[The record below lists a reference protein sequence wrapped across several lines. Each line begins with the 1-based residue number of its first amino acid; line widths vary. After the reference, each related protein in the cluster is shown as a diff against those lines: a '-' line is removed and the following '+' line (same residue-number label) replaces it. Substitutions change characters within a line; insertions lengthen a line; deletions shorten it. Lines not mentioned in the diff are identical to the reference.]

1 MAFNLSALTAEQ
13 QAAAIYIGYYDRAPD
28 PYGMEFWEAAVA
40 NPVVPLV
47 DIATYFAAQE
57 ETYEVHPFFVEPSAE
72 AASAFISELYLNLF
86 NREPDASGLTFWSNV
101 LQGSIAGTNEFSVGE
116 IILEIIQGAQNSV
129 AGQDITTLLN
139 KIEVANAWTA
149 GAAEAGLT
157 EPSSYGDSEIA
168 QNSAKSIIEG
178 VTSSSATVTEA
189 KAVIVTAFDGLFP
202 GVTVDLT
209 PSADNIEL
217 TRGSDTVTGV
227 IKELSIGDTIIDP
240 STTDADVL
248 NVEMI
253 EDIASNVTVQNIETV
268 VLNALSGEREIR
280 LTNWDG
286 IGTYQVIGE
295 GDVVLTDV
303 QTTDPS
309 YEFNGTVGTN
319 MTVDI
324 NALSTTALADEISVI
339 LSNGVTG
346 GTFTT
351 TAGTTVETIRI
362 ISNGDDANSLTNV
375 VSPNATTLIVEGDA
389 AFSNGDAFAA
399 TIDAIDAR
407 YVSEATILTDG
418 ALTVL
423 TGSGDDQ
430 VTTNDQLQDDTAVV
444 MGSGSDTLILNDSTA
459 VGGAGTPGQAELLGI
474 EFIKTTD
481 GAATEI
487 DMVKSTS
494 TPEFNIAGGSTGIAL
509 TNLRDG
515 TSIRTSENATSGDIE
530 IGYRNAA
537 SDASLVIDLAMQ
549 HDGDG
554 SDLSLT
560 NIANVTLNAVNGIN
574 DGLAIPVNGA
584 PMTVTL
590 DDTTLAGGVT
600 SDAVRSLTINNNGS
614 ATNATDDVVLG
625 DVANSSKLET
635 LALNATGAAVTLGDM
650 DEAEALTSLSIDA
663 LGGEVTV
670 GAIGGTNA
678 STELDTITVTATE
691 DVFLGA
697 VAANNT
703 AGVSAVTLA
712 AADGDITGLALTNDA
727 GSIDLVTLSGAGD
740 INAGFT
746 TVLTGSG
753 TEGYVKEITSTNT
766 GAVTL
771 DVTNAKTSGTGSV
784 ITLGGGTNN
793 ITLDSAMDDSITGG
807 AKADV
812 LILDGDIGSDTI
824 DLAGGTDTLS
834 FANNTTGIVVNI
846 GSTDAYLNGKDGNT
860 ATAAET
866 VSAGTLY
873 DSAGATSGDE
883 STVAGVE
890 IVIGGTGADNIFG
903 STSGDTL
910 SGGGGN
916 DVVNGGAGNDTL
928 NGDAGADTV
937 SGGAGDDTINGG
949 AGTDELTGG
958 AGADTFTIASV
969 DGDTITDF
977 VSGTDVLNLDVDT
990 TGMFSAFAAGS
1001 ASLRLISATGTK
1013 NTAVKFGNV
1022 GGALSSG
1029 NIFGTYANKTA
1040 FLAALA
1046 GTKTSVTKTAS
1057 KTAAV
1062 TIMKFTATLN
1072 DVSNTARVG
1081 SVVGNSHVIFA
1092 LGNNGE
1098 IWAAQITK
1106 SMLSGTTTTVKL
1118 NLAGNTTATKHLD
1131 LDDIVLVAVAD
1142 GIAATDI
1149 VIV

>member
-28 PYGMEFWEAAVA
+28 PYGMDFWEAAVA

-47 DIATYFAAQE
+47 DIATYFAAQQ
-57 ETYEVHPFFVEPSAE
+57 ETYEVHPFFVEPSAD
-72 AASAFISELYLNLF
+72 AANAFITELYLNLF
-86 NREPDASGLTFWSNV
+86 NREPDAGGLNFWSTV

-116 IILEIIQGAQNSV
+116 IILEIIQGAQNSI

-149 GAAEAGLT
+149 GAADAGLT

-189 KAVIVTAFDGLFP
+189 KAVIVTAFDGIFP
-202 GVTVDLT
+202 GITVELT
-209 PSADNIEL
+209 PGADNVEL

-248 NVEMI
+248 NVELI
-253 EDIASNVTVQNIETV
+253 ENIASNVTVQNIETV
-268 VLNALSGEREIR
+268 VLNALSGSREIR
-280 LTNWDG
+280 VTNWDG

-295 GDVVLTDV
+295 GDIVLTDV

-362 ISNGDDANSLTNV
+362 ISNGDDDDANSLTNV

-389 AFSNGDAFAA
+389 AFSNSAAFAA

-407 YVSEATILTDG
+407 NVSKATIITNG

-430 VTTNDQLQDDTAVV
+430 VTTNAQLTDTTAIVL
-444 MGSGSDTLILNDSTA
+444 GSGSDTLILTDSTA
-459 VGGAGTPGQAELLGI
+459 AGGAGDAGEAELLGI
-474 EFIKTTD
+474 EVIKTTD
-481 GAATEI
+481 AGNTEI

-494 TPEFNIAGGSTGIAL
+494 TPEFNIAGGSLEIIL
-509 TNLRDG
+509 NNLRDG
-515 TSIRTSENATSGDIE
+515 TSIRTSENATTGNIE
-530 IGYRNAA
+530 IGYRNAT
-537 SDASLVIDLAMQ
+537 SNASLVIDLAMQ

-554 SDLSLT
+554 FDLSLE

-614 ATNATDDVVLG
+614 ATNATDDIELG
-625 DVANSSKLET
+625 AVTNSSKLET
-635 LALNATGAAVTLGDM
+635 LALNATGAAVTLGAVA
-650 DEAEALTSLSIDA
+650 EAEALTSLSIDA

-691 DVFLGA
+691 DVILAA

-703 AGVSAVTLA
+703 AGVSSVTLA
-712 AADGDITGLALTNDA
+712 AADGDITGLVLDNDA

-740 INAGFT
+740 INVGFT
-746 TVLTGSG
+746 TSLTGSG
-753 TEGYVKEITSTNT
+753 TAGYVKAINSTNT

-771 DVTNAKTSGTGSV
+771 AVTNAKTSGTGSV

-812 LILDGDIGSDTI
+812 LILGDDIGSDTI

-846 GSTDAYLNGKDGNT
+846 GSTDAYLNGRDGNT

-866 VSAGTLY
+866 VAAGTLY
-873 DSAGATSGDE
+873 DSAGATSGDA

-890 IVIGGTGADNIFG
+890 TVIGGTGADNIFG
-903 STSGDTL
+903 STSSDTL

-916 DVVNGGAGNDTL
+916 DVVNGGAGADTL
-928 NGDAGADTV
+928 NGDGGNDTV
-937 SGGAGDDTINGG
+937 NGGAGNDTINGG
-949 AGTDELTGG
+949 TGFDTLTGG
-958 AGADTFTIASV
+958 EGADTFTIASA
-969 DGDTITDF
+969 DGDRITDF
-977 VSGTDVLNLDVDT
+977 VAGTDVLNLDV
-990 TGMFSAFAAGS
+990 GAAG
-1001 ASLRLISATGTK
+1001 L
-1013 NTAVKFGNV
+1013 FV
-1022 GGALSSG
+1022 GGAATAGDVGLNVIVGGKTTTNTDAIGVVSGTLSTGKFFQNGATFASAKAFFSALTG
-1029 NIFGTYANKTA
+1029 KAASLVTFVGTPASSATKQASAAEANTYVVFGLGAN
-1040 FLAALA
+1040 
-1046 GTKTSVTKTAS
+1046 GT
-1057 KTAAV
+1057 
-1062 TIMKFTATLN
+1062 
-1072 DVSNTARVG
+1072 
-1081 SVVGNSHVIFA
+1081 
-1092 LGNNGE
+1092 
-1098 IWAAQITK
+1098 IWAANFDASILGNGA
-1106 SMLSGTTTTVKL
+1106 SKL
-1118 NLAGNTTATKHLD
+1118 TFSAAATNTTAATKFGLN
-1131 LDDIVLVAVAD
+1131 DITVVAVAD
-1142 GIAATDI
+1142 NITASDI

>member
-28 PYGMEFWEAAVA
+28 PYGMDFWEAAVA

-47 DIATYFAAQE
+47 DIATYFAAQQ

-86 NREPDASGLTFWSNV
+86 NREPDASGLTFWSSV

-116 IILEIIQGAQNSV
+116 IILEIIQGAQNSI

-149 GAAEAGLT
+149 GAADAGLT

-202 GVTVDLT
+202 GITVELT
-209 PSADNIEL
+209 PGADNVEL

-248 NVEMI
+248 NVELI
-253 EDIASNVTVQNIETV
+253 ENVASNVTVQNIETV
-268 VLNALSGEREIR
+268 VLNALSGSREIR
-280 LTNWDG
+280 VTNWDG

-295 GDVVLTDV
+295 GDIVLTDV

-319 MTVDI
+319 MSVDI

-375 VSPNATTLIVEGDA
+375 VSPNTTTLIVEGDA
-389 AFSNGDAFAA
+389 AFSNSAAFAVG
-399 TIDAIDAR
+399 IDAIDAR
-407 YVSEATILTDG
+407 NVSKATILTDG
-418 ALTVL
+418 AQTVL

-430 VTTNDQLQDDTAVV
+430 VTTNAALTADTAIV
-444 MGSGSDTLILNDSTA
+444 MGAGTDNLVLNDST
-459 VGGAGTPGQAELLGI
+459 GGLQAELLGI
-474 EFIKTTD
+474 EVIKTTD
-481 GAATEI
+481 AAATDI
-487 DMVKSTS
+487 DMTKSTS
-494 TPEFNIAGGSTGIAL
+494 TPEFNIAGGSTSITLSAL
-509 TNLRDG
+509 LDG
-515 TSIRTSENATSGDIE
+515 SSVRTSENATSGNIA
-530 IGYRNAA
+530 ISYRDAA

-549 HDGDG
+549 HTGDG
-554 SDLSLT
+554 NDLSLT

-614 ATNATDDVVLG
+614 ATNATDDIELG
-625 DVANSSKLET
+625 AVANSSKLET
-635 LALNATGAAVTLGDM
+635 LALNATGAAVRLGAVA
-650 DEAEALTSLSIDA
+650 EAEALTSLSIDA
-663 LGGEVTV
+663 LGGEVRV
-670 GAIGGTNA
+670 GAIGGTNE

-691 DVFLGA
+691 TVTLAA
-697 VAANNT
+697 VSANNT
-703 AGVSAVTLA
+703 AGVSSVTLA
-712 AADGDITGLALTNDA
+712 AADGDITGLALDNDA

-746 TVLTGSG
+746 TSLTGSG
-753 TEGYVKEITSTNT
+753 TAGYVKAITSTNT

-771 DVTNAKTSGTGSV
+771 AVTNAKTSGTGSV

-793 ITLDSAMDDSITGG
+793 ITLASAMDDSITGG

-812 LILDGDIGSDTI
+812 LILGNGIGSDTI

-846 GSTDAYLNGKDGNT
+846 GSTDAYLNGRDANT

-866 VSAGTLY
+866 VAAGTLY
-873 DSAGATSGDE
+873 DSAGATSGDA

-890 IVIGGTGADNIFG
+890 TVIGGSGADNIFG
-903 STSGDTL
+903 STSSDTL
-910 SGGGGN
+910 SGGTGN
-916 DVVNGGAGNDTL
+916 DVVNGAAGNDTL
-928 NGDAGADTV
+928 NGNGGNDTV
-937 SGGAGDDTINGG
+937 NGGAGDDAINGG
-949 AGTDELTGG
+949 DGADTLTGG
-958 AGADTFTIASV
+958 AGADTFTIATLTA
-969 DGDTITDF
+969 GTDTITDF
-977 VSGTDVLNLDVDT
+977 VAGTDVLNLDVGT
-990 TGMFSAFAAGS
+990 TTGLFSGAAAAGDSSLRIFGGGATTAATDHVYGAVSGRLTSGMFLATKLASEAAFLGKIGSAVVTFAATAGGSKTARANSLLATAGGVHAVFGLGLNGTIWAANVTQGMFSNVAGVVG
-1001 ASLRLISATGTK
+1001 IKTGTATG
-1013 NTAVKFGNV
+1013 V
-1022 GGALSSG
+1022 
-1029 NIFGTYANKTA
+1029 ANA
-1040 FLAALA
+1040 ID
-1046 GTKTSVTKTAS
+1046 
-1057 KTAAV
+1057 TAADIFV
-1062 TIMKFTATLN
+1062 IGTAANL
-1072 DVSNTARVG
+1072 
-1081 SVVGNSHVIFA
+1081 
-1092 LGNNGE
+1092 
-1098 IWAAQITK
+1098 
-1106 SMLSGTTTTVKL
+1106 TV
-1118 NLAGNTTATKHLD
+1118 
-1131 LDDIVLVAVAD
+1131 
-1142 GIAATDI
+1142 TDI

>member
-28 PYGMEFWEAAVA
+28 PYGMDFWEAAVE

-47 DIATYFAAQE
+47 DIATYFAAQQ
-57 ETYEVHPFFVEPSAE
+57 ETYEVHPFFVEPSTD
-72 AASAFISELYLNLF
+72 AANAFITELYVNLF
-86 NREPDASGLTFWSNV
+86 NRVPDEVGLEFWSNV

-116 IILEIIQGAQNSV
+116 IILEIIQGAQNSI

-149 GAAEAGLT
+149 GAADAGLT

-168 QNSAKSIIEG
+168 QDSAKSIIEG

-189 KAVIVTAFDGLFP
+189 KAVIVTAFDGIFP
-202 GVTVDLT
+202 GITVDLT

-217 TRGSDTVTGV
+217 TRGNDTVTGV

-268 VLNALSGEREIR
+268 VLNALSGSREIR
-280 LTNWDG
+280 VTNWDG
-286 IGTYQVIGE
+286 IETYQVIGE
-295 GDVVLTDV
+295 GDIELTDV

-389 AFSNGDAFAA
+389 AFSNSDAFAVG
-399 TIDAIDAR
+399 IDAIDAR
-407 YVSEATILTDG
+407 NVSKATILTNG

-430 VTTNDQLQDDTAVV
+430 VTTNAALAADTAIV
-444 MGSGSDTLILNDSTA
+444 MGAGTDSLILNDST
-459 VGGAGTPGQAELLGI
+459 GGLQAELLGI
-474 EFIKTTD
+474 EVIKTTD
-481 GAATEI
+481 AAATDI
-487 DMVKSTS
+487 DMTKSTS
-494 TPEFNIAGGSTGIAL
+494 APEFNIAGGSTDITL
-509 TNLRDG
+509 SELLDG
-515 TSIRTSENATSGDIE
+515 SSVRTSEDATSGDIT
-530 IGYRNAA
+530 IGYRNSA
-537 SDASLVIDLAMQ
+537 SDASLVVDLATN
-549 HDGDG
+549 HDGDAD
-554 SDLSLT
+554 SMEFV
-560 NIANVTLNAVNGIN
+560 NVANVTVNATNGIT
-574 DGLAIPVNGA
+574 DGGGVAMDVF
-584 PMTVTL
+584 L
-590 DDTTLAGGVT
+590 DDTSLAGGVV
-600 SDAVRSLTINNNGS
+600 SDVVKSFTINNNGV
-614 ATNATDDVVLG
+614 ATNGTDDIILG
-625 DVANSSKLET
+625 DVLSAGRMET
-635 LALNATGAAVTLGDM
+635 LTLNATGAAVTVRDVLD
-650 DEAEALTSLSIDA
+650 AESLTSLSIDA
-663 LGGEVTV
+663 LGGEVAV
-670 GAIGGTNA
+670 NSIGAITA
-678 STELDTITVTATE
+678 STKLDTITVTATE
-691 DVFLGA
+691 NVSLGA
-697 VAANNT
+697 VLANNT
-703 AGVSAVTLA
+703 AGVSSVTLA
-712 AADGDITGLALTNDA
+712 AADGNITGLALDNDA

-740 INAGFT
+740 INVGFT
-746 TVLTGSG
+746 TSLTGSG
-753 TEGYVKEITSTNT
+753 TRGYVKAINSTNT

-793 ITLDSAMDDSITGG
+793 ITLTSAMDDSITGG

-812 LILDGDIGSDTI
+812 LILGDDIGSDTI

-846 GSTDAYLNGKDGNT
+846 GSTDAYLNNKDGNT

-866 VSAGTLY
+866 VAAGTLY
-873 DSAGATSGDE
+873 DSAGATSGDA

-890 IVIGGTGADNIFG
+890 TVIGGTGADNIFG
-903 STSGDTL
+903 STSSDTL
-910 SGGGGN
+910 SGGGGD
-916 DVVNGGAGNDTL
+916 DVVNGGAGADTL

-937 SGGAGDDTINGG
+937 RGGAGDDAINGG
-949 AGTDELTGG
+949 TGVDTLTGG
-958 AGADTFTIASV
+958 DGADTFTIASA
-969 DGDTITDF
+969 DGDRITDF
-977 VSGTDVLNLDVDT
+977 VAGTDVLNLDV
-990 TGMFSAFAAGS
+990 GAAGLFVN
-1001 ASLRLISATGTK
+1001 AATAGDVGL
-1013 NTAVKFGNV
+1013 NVIV
-1022 GGALSSG
+1022 GGITTTNTDAIGVVSGTLSTGKFFSS
-1029 NIFGTYANKTA
+1029 
-1040 FLAALA
+1040 A
-1046 GTKTSVTKTAS
+1046 GTFAS
-1057 KTAAV
+1057 KTAFFNALTAKAGSLV
-1062 TIMKFTATLN
+1062 TFVGTPSSSATAQAS
-1072 DVSNTARVG
+1072 VAESNTY
-1081 SVVGNSHVIFA
+1081 VVFG
-1092 LGNNGE
+1092 LGANGT
-1098 IWAAQITK
+1098 IWAANFDASILGNAGSKLTF
-1106 SMLSGTTTTVKL
+1106 SAAATTST
-1118 NLAGNTTATKHLD
+1118 AATKFGLN
-1131 LDDIVLVAVAD
+1131 DITVVAVAD
-1142 GIAATDI
+1142 NITASDI

>member
-1 MAFNLSALTAEQ
+1 M
-13 QAAAIYIGYYDRAPD
+13 D
-28 PYGMEFWEAAVA
+28 FWEAAVA

-47 DIATYFAAQE
+47 DIATYFAAQQ

-86 NREPDASGLTFWSNV
+86 NREPDASGLTFWSSV
-101 LQGSIAGTNEFSVGE
+101 LQGSIADTNEFSVGE
-116 IILEIIQGAQNSV
+116 IILEIIQGAQNSI

-202 GVTVDLT
+202 GITVELT
-209 PSADNIEL
+209 PGADNVEL

-248 NVEMI
+248 SVELIENV
-253 EDIASNVTVQNIETV
+253 ASNVTVQNIETV
-268 VLNALSGEREIR
+268 VLNALSGSREVR
-280 LTNWDG
+280 VTNWDG
-286 IGTYQVIGE
+286 IKTYEIIGE
-295 GDVVLTDV
+295 GDIVLTDV

-309 YEFNGTVGTN
+309 YKFNGTVGTDL
-319 MTVDI
+319 TVDI

-346 GTFTT
+346 GTIETT
-351 TAGTTVETIRI
+351 LNTTVETIRI
-362 ISNGDDANSLTNV
+362 KSIADDDDDTDDANSLTNV
-375 VSPNATTLIVEGDA
+375 VSPNTTTLIIEGDA

-407 YVSEATILTDG
+407 NVSKATILTNG

-430 VTTNDQLQDDTAVV
+430 VTTNAALTADTAIV
-444 MGSGSDTLILNDSTA
+444 MGAGTDNFVLNDST
-459 VGGAGTPGQAELLGI
+459 GGLQAELLGI
-474 EFIKTTD
+474 EVIKTTD
-481 GAATEI
+481 AGATDI
-487 DMVKSTS
+487 DMTKSTS
-494 TPEFNIAGGSTGIAL
+494 TPEFNIAGGSTSITL
-509 TNLRDG
+509 SELLDG
-515 TSIRTSENATSGDIE
+515 SSVRTSENATSGDID
-530 IGYRNAA
+530 IGYRNAT

-554 SDLSLT
+554 FDLSLT

-574 DGLAIPVNGA
+574 DGVNAA

-600 SDAVRSLTINNNGS
+600 SGAVRSLTINNNGS
-614 ATNATDDVVLG
+614 ATNATDDIELG
-625 DVANSSKLET
+625 AVANSSKLET
-635 LALNATGAAVTLGDM
+635 LALNATGAAVTLGAV
-650 DEAEALTSLSIDA
+650 DEAEALTSMTINA
-663 LGGEVTV
+663 LGGEVEV
-670 GAIGGTNA
+670 GAIGVTNA

-703 AGVSAVTLA
+703 AGVSDVTLA
-712 AADGDITGLALTNDA
+712 AADGDIDGLALTNDA
-727 GSIDLVTLSGAGD
+727 GSINRVTLSGAGD
-740 INAGFT
+740 ITNTSFT
-746 TVLTGSG
+746 TALTGSG

-771 DVTNAKTSGTGSV
+771 DVTNVKTSGTGSV

-807 AKADV
+807 AKGDV
-812 LILDGDIGSDTI
+812 LILDGAIGSDTI
-824 DLAGGTDTLS
+824 DLGGGTDTLS

-873 DSAGATSGDE
+873 DSAGATSGDA

-890 IVIGGTGADNIFG
+890 TVIGGSGVDNIFG
-903 STSGDTL
+903 STAGDTL
-910 SGGGGN
+910 SGGSGN
-916 DVVNGGAGNDTL
+916 DVINGGAGNDTL
-928 NGDAGADTV
+928 NGDAGADTIG
-937 SGGAGDDTINGG
+937 GGAGDDTINGG
-949 AGTDELTGG
+949 AGTDTLSGG
-958 AGADTFTIASV
+958 AGDDTFTIASA
-969 DGDTITDF
+969 DGDVITDF
-977 VSGTDVLNLDVDT
+977 VSGADVLNLDVET

-1001 ASLRLISATGTK
+1001 ASLRVISAFGTK
-1013 NTAVKFGNV
+1013 SSTVSYANV
-1022 GGALSSG
+1022 GGAMAAG
-1029 NIFGTYANKTA
+1029 NFFGTFANKTA
-1040 FLAALA
+1040 FLKSLA
-1046 GTKTSVTKTAS
+1046 GTKTSVTQTAT

-1062 TIMKFTATLN
+1062 SIMKFTATVN
-1072 DVSNTARVG
+1072 DVGNAQRVTYIT
-1081 SVVGNSHVIFA
+1081 GNSHVIFA
-1092 LGNNGE
+1092 RGNAGE
-1098 IWAAQITK
+1098 IWAAQIT
-1106 SMLSGTTTTVKL
+1106 SNMLSGSTGTANGTVKL
-1118 NLAGNTTATKHLD
+1118 NVAGNTSAVSHLD
-1131 LDDIVLVAVAD
+1131 LEDIVLVAVAD
-1142 GIAATDI
+1142 GNAATDI